1 MVQATEVR
9 NEMTKSNTASL
20 RLASLVAAVMALL
33 ISPVQA
39 QTVEELLQEM
49 AAIEQNAETRQAA
62 VQDGEERAQLCFRC
76 HGQDGNS
83 KRDYI
88 PNLAS
93 QNAAY
98 LFTQFEKFAN
108 GQRQDYV
115 MSTLAKHLSADDR
128 IDIALYFAD
137 REVSER
143 QQPVATSAAGERIY
157 NSVCFA
163 CHGKEGHGSATY
175 PRIAGQPYEFLE
187 TTLLKFL
194 HNDPDR
200 RNSPM
205 VAVMKNLN
213 EQQIKDVAAYVAHMP

>member
-1 MVQATEVR
+1 
-9 NEMTKSNTASL
+9 
-20 RLASLVAAVMALL
+20 
-33 ISPVQA
+33 
-39 QTVEELLQEM
+39 M
-49 AAIEQNAETRQAA
+49 AAIEQDASARQQALK
-62 VQDGEERAQLCFRC
+62 DGEERAQLCFRC

-108 GQRQDYV
+108 GERQDYV

-128 IDIALYFAD
+128 IDIALYFSE
-137 REVSER
+137 REVEPR
-143 QQPVATSAAGERIY
+143 EPQVEASAAGERIY

-163 CHGKEGHGSATY
+163 CHGKEGHGSASY

-194 HNDPDR
+194 HNDPSR
-200 RNSPM
+200 ANSPM
-205 VAVMKNLN
+205 IAVMKNLD
-213 EQQIKDVAAYVAHMP
+213 EQQVKDVAAYVAHMP

>member
-1 MVQATEVR
+1 MMKNNTP
-9 NEMTKSNTASL
+9 SNCLPSIL
-20 RLASLVAAVMALL
+20 LALMALL
-33 ISPVQA
+33 ALPVQA
-39 QTVEELLQEM
+39 QTVEQLLQEM
-49 AAIEQNAETRQAA
+49 AAIEQDADARQAA
-62 VQDGEERAQLCFRC
+62 EQDGAERAQLCFRC

-108 GQRQDYV
+108 GQRKDYV

-137 REVSER
+137 REVEPR
-143 QQPVATSAAGERIY
+143 EQPVAASAEGERIY

-163 CHGKEGHGSATY
+163 CHGKQGHGSANY
-175 PRIAGQPYEFLE
+175 PRIAGQPYEFLQ

-200 RNSPM
+200 SNSPM
-205 VAVMKNLN
+205 VSVMKNLN
-213 EQQIKDVAAYVAHMP
+213 KEQIEDVSAYVAHLP